1 MKMMINHQDLV
12 VFRPIIFRQTHFLQR
27 SGVLNSTTWLCAK
40 IVYPMTSIGSCPQP
54 RGLAAGK
61 MSDLALGIQWEDGRD
76 QLISGRDLENWGG
89 WATNKTWPIW
99 WGTWWELVGWN
110 GGTSFWESV
119 FSSAAKHGGFNP
131 GVNQRQCG
139 QRFFRR
145 TKIYKW
151 WVFQIYVNW
160 LG

>member
-1 MKMMINHQDLV
+1 
-12 VFRPIIFRQTHFLQR
+12 
-27 SGVLNSTTWLCAK
+27 
-40 IVYPMTSIGSCPQP
+40 
-54 RGLAAGK
+54 
-61 MSDLALGIQWEDGRD
+61 
-76 QLISGRDLENWGG
+76 
-89 WATNKTWPIW
+89 
-99 WGTWWELVGWN
+99 VGWN